1 MECYRL
7 RRSSGFDRQELFDQ
21 HESLIWTDRWN
32 AYGDFEVTAP
42 SSDNFDSVFA
52 MDNWIGHSHSDRI
65 MRVFEREDY
74 MEEDGRRMSRASGR
88 SFESLLERT
97 AMYPRYSTS
106 EKYITWNGSTEDIVH
121 RVVKDFFGGYPNFH
135 VRSASVADTQ
145 DWVTLELETVYESI
159 QKLLD
164 TEGKGFSITYNENL
178 LDNSTDYL
186 EFRILTSRDRSDSI
200 IFSEEQGTLA
210 NEKHLQSK
218 YDWRNTAVVQTKGRQ
233 YRTTAYTGSGPIP
246 SDQRYTIFV
255 DAGDLKVGTEQ
266 GDFKDVS
273 QLMLHLMLL
282 GEQALAEHQAINA
295 VDGEIGDQQEYK
307 YGEDYILGDIVTIR
321 TAKGVTRKAKIT
333 EQIWSD
339 DLDGSRIYPTFET
352 IDD

>member
-42 SSDNFDSVFA
+42 SSDKFDSVFA

-74 MEEDGRRMSRASGR
+74 MEDDGRRMSRASGR
-88 SFESLLERT
+88 SYESLLNRQD
-97 AMYPRYSTS
+97 MYPRYDTS
-106 EKYITWNGSTEDIVH
+106 DKYITWDGTTEDIVH
-121 RVVKDFFGGYPNFH
+121 RVVKDFFGFHPN
-135 VRSASVADTQ
+135 VYIRSPPVADTQ
-145 DWVTLELETVYESI
+145 AWVTLDLENVYDSI
-159 QKLLD
+159 RKLLD
-164 TEGKGFSITYNENL
+164 TEGKGFSITYNENPGIYPS
-178 LDNSTDYL
+178 NYL
-186 EFRILTSRDRSDSI
+186 AFKILSSRDMSDSI

-210 NEKHLQSK
+210 SEKHLQSK
-218 YDWRNTAVVQTKGRQ
+218 YDWVNTAEVQTTARR
-233 YRTTAYTGSGPIP
+233 YRTRVTATSAVIP
-246 SDQRYTIFV
+246 SEDRYTIFV
-255 DAGDLKVGTEQ
+255 NAGDLKVGTEQ
-266 GDFKDVS
+266 GDFKTES
-273 QLMLHLMLL
+273 QLMSHLRLL
-282 GEQALAEHQAINA
+282 GKQALAEYQAIDA

-321 TAKGVTRKAKIT
+321 TSKGVTRKAKIT

-339 DLDGSRIYPTFET
+339 DLGGSRIYPTFET
-352 IDD
+352 IDN